1 MVPKTSP
8 HWALPLL
15 SFFTLYEVLP
25 TFGHLWIAPFS
36 LGSLARAILGS
47 CRISEKK
54 LIAGSAIVWQS
65 TILKQYLW
73 TQIEDISWCF
83 EIILLSQGPLPFL
96 PCVLII
102 EMSRMGSSFS
112 NTVADSAYTEYCFSF
127 TCVLVSPRDISTFLN
142 HLMVLNI

>member
-1 MVPKTSP
+1 MVSLTEKIPFFYDPPKIIHQIWQKAKTSP

-54 LIAGSAIVWQS
+54 LIAGSAIV
-65 TILKQYLW
+65 
-73 TQIEDISWCF
+73 
-83 EIILLSQGPLPFL
+83 
-96 PCVLII
+96 
-102 EMSRMGSSFS
+102 
-112 NTVADSAYTEYCFSF
+112 
-127 TCVLVSPRDISTFLN
+127 
-142 HLMVLNI
+142 